1 MTTPTPDGTVQRATR
16 HMLTAAGGAA
26 ALLAAGL
33 LGLPAPAGAA
43 ETAAPAVSSSS
54 AALTVALPGFEL
66 ATGASATAASASGAL
81 AAKGAGVLRP
91 SPSGV
96 AVASG
101 RAGGSKSTPTTCAGS
116 TPSFPSPFS
125 SLLSARAACASASVR
140 SQSARSG
147 TAHATGEAASLRLDL
162 SSVLAEVVK
171 PATPVA
177 TALKGVLGTL
187 PPLPAGGEPLSK
199 VLDQAG
205 SSLPGTPVVE
215 VAAGPASST
224 SKVEAAGWTTTARA
238 SGATVTILPNG
249 GTGGTPLA
257 QILVGGASATATSAR
272 SAGHGAR
279 PKATDVPSLVTIEVN
294 APGAGP
300 KTYSL
305 VPGQSMTI
313 LKGTPLQTTV
323 SVAAGSVT
331 TSPSGAVTASA
342 HGVAID
348 LAEGVGASPATAENG
363 GVHLELADATA
374 TSTPPPAVPGS
385 PAPLDTP
392 PVKTVSNPVPNATVP
407 HTGLFWAGGA
417 PLLGGAALLGAGLL
431 GWPRLKRRFLPGLS
445 ARR

>member
-1 MTTPTPDGTVQRATR
+1 MTTPTADGTLQRATC
-16 HMLTAAGGAA
+16 HLLTAAGGAA
-26 ALLAAGL
+26 ALLAAAL
-33 LGLPAPAGAA
+33 FGLPGPAGAA
-43 ETAAPAVSSSS
+43 ETATPTVSSSS
-54 AALTVALPGFEL
+54 AALTVTLPGFEL

-81 AAKGAGVLRP
+81 AAKGAGVLQP

-96 AVASG
+96 AEASG
-101 RAGGSKSTPTTCAGS
+101 PVGSSKSAPTTCAGS
-116 TPSFPSPFS
+116 IPSFPSPFS
-125 SLLSARAACASASVR
+125 GLLSARAACASASIR
-140 SQSARSG
+140 SLSARSG

-177 TALKGVLGTL
+177 TALKGALGRL
-187 PPLPAGGEPLSK
+187 PPLPAGGEPLST
-199 VLDQAG
+199 VLDQTGA
-205 SSLPGTPVVE
+205 SLSGTPAAE
-215 VAAGPASST
+215 VAAGPSSST
-224 SKVEAAGWTTTARA
+224 STVEASGWTTTARA
-238 SGATVTILPNG
+238 SGATVTILPG
-249 GTGGTPLA
+249 GGAGGAPLA
-257 QILVGGASATATSAR
+257 QILVGGASATATSTR
-272 SAGHGAR
+272 TAGHGALS
-279 PKATDVPSLVTIEVN
+279 KATDVPSLVTIEVN

-331 TSPSGAVTASA
+331 TAASGAVTATA

-363 GVHLELADATA
+363 GVHIELADATA
-374 TSTPPPAVPGS
+374 TSTPPRAAPAS

-431 GWPRLKRRFLPGLS
+431 GWPRLKRRLLPGGS